1 MLIVGIATI
10 AISIG
15 ILVFLAITIIIG
27 LVTIFLVMVVLL
39 VIVTTITAVL
49 VVTITI
55 FVAIPWSFVAKPVVA
70 IVVAIGTRCF
80 GKFDA
85 IFIICRLGK
94 CILELLL
101 CPKTWMLEFLCRIR
115 LFLG

>member
-1 MLIVGIATI
+1 MLIVGVATI
-10 AISIG
+10 AITIG
-15 ILVFLAITIIIG
+15 IFVFLAITIIIG
-27 LVTIFLVMVVLL
+27 LVSIFLVMVVLL
-39 VIVTTITAVL
+39 VIVATITTVL
-49 VVTITI
+49 VVTITV
-55 FVAIPWSFVAKPVVA
+55 FVAITWSFVTKP
-70 IVVAIGTRCF
+70 VVAIGTRCF

-101 CPKTWMLEFLCRIR
+101 CPKTWMLEFLCRIC